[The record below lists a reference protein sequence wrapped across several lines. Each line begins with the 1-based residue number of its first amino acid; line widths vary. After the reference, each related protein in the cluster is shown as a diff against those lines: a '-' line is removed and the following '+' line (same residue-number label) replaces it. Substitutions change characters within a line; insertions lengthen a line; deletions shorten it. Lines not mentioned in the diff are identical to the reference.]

1 MTKALKRFID
11 ILDDVGMFLLTAGC
25 VFLSSYVA
33 AFRAGAAVKIDFSVG
48 RLLIALVLALLV
60 TGVFELRGIIKVA
73 DLEKVAQIKS
83 AKRKNIWLR
92 IVVSIAL
99 GFAWP
104 MILETVTKLLG
115 LG

>member
-1 MTKALKRFID
+1 MTRTLKRFID
-11 ILDDVGMFLLTAGC
+11 MLDDVGMFLLTAGC
-25 VFLSSYVA
+25 VFLSSYVS
-33 AFRAGAAVKIDFSVG
+33 AFKAGAAFKIDLSWERMV
-48 RLLIALVLALLV
+48 IAGILALLV
-60 TGVFELRGIIKVA
+60 TGVFELRGIVKVA